1 MSGYRNFAIIGA
13 GALGNYI
20 IRQFLKEKAAG
31 TVNEVVVL
39 SRQVSSINRRKHVRP
54 HRRLCGQ
61 GSKTTVEGDARVI
74 TVDYSNPES
83 IKNALSGVDVVIS
96 TISGT
101 ALDVQGK
108 IAEAAK
114 AADVKLFIPS
124 EFGNV
129 TEGATLGMSGEKASI
144 QDQLKALDIPWAI
157 FYTGPFADYIWAE
170 CVYYCPFT
178 VCRVKPLIKS
188 KVS

>member
-1 MSGYRNFAIIGA
+1 M
-13 GALGNYI
+13 
-20 IRQFLKEKAAG
+20 
-31 TVNEVVVL
+31 
-39 SRQVSSINRRKHVRP
+39 RP
-54 HRRLCGQ
+54 HRRLCVRQ
-61 GSKTTVEGDARVI
+61 GSKTTVEGDAKVI
-74 TVDYSNPES
+74 SVDYSNPES

-114 AADVKLFIPS
+114 PAGVKLFIPS

-129 TEGATLGMSGEKASI
+129 TEGETSGLFGEKASL
-144 QDQLKALDIPWAI
+144 QDQLKALGIPWAI

-170 CVYYCPFT
+170 YVYCRPFT
-178 VCRVKPLIKS
+178 VCRVKPQIKS
-188 KVS
+188 KFPRPRCHERESVNR